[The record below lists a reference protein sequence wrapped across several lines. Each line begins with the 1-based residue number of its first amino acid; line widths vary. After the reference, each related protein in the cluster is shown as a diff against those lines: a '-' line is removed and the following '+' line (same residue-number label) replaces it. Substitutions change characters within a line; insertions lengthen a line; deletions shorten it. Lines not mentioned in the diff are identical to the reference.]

1 MTGIIIAAV
10 LVCAAAYLLY
20 ENGYAVTQ
28 MKRAVMYVESAKG
41 RKASFSAC
49 SGYTRR
55 IVKFAESRNYHFTF
69 APELNKGEMSA
80 ELLNSKKEKLLTL
93 DGSKPSADI
102 YLENGVR
109 YYLVYRFKS
118 ASGKYELNWE

>member
-10 LVCAAAYLLY
+10 LVCAVAYLLY

-28 MKRAVMYVESAKG
+28 VKRAVMYIESAKG

-69 APELNKGEMSA
+69 APELNKGECPA
-80 ELLNSKKEKLLTL
+80 GLNLEKENFSLLTAA
-93 DGSKPSADI
+93 SRARHISR
-102 YLENGVR
+102 NGVI
-109 YYLVYRFKS
+109 LFVYRFKS
-118 ASGKYELNWE
+118 ASGSMSELE